1 MRLTHKE
8 LKELNKAVMAV
19 AIVEPLTTLPQIIN
33 VFTKSNVAA
42 ISVLTW
48 ALYALFEVICV
59 IYGLTIKN
67 RPIVITNTLWILMD
81 LAVVVGVLVR
91 QG

>member
-1 MRLTHKE
+1 
-8 LKELNKAVMAV
+8 MAV

-48 ALYALFEVICV
+48 ALYALFEVIWV